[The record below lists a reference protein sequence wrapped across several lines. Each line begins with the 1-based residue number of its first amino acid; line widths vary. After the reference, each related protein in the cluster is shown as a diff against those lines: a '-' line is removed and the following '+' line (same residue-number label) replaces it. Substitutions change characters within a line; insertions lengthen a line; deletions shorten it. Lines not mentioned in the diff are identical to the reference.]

1 MKVTILED
9 FRSIKKD
16 TVYEFGPYTV
26 LVGENGCGKSSLLQA
41 IRASLEGAAS
51 NQYDLNHI
59 DRKHL
64 ANKVKVESEYDKL
77 FVFDTTMDRANSMN
91 NGVDAYTWL
100 VAGGMAIKDIS
111 NGQIA
116 QHYAVDIF
124 QKIEK
129 YRKEN
134 PIEKIL
140 VILDEL
146 DTGFS
151 IRYQKGYHKFCSK
164 LIESFNCDLIVV
176 SHSYYFLN
184 QQKELL
190 VFEDNRVYPSG
201 LYLAI

>member
-1 MKVTILED
+1 MKVFILED
-9 FRSIKKD
+9 FRSLKKD
-16 TVYEFGPYTV
+16 TVYEFNQYTV

-41 IRASLEGAAS
+41 IRASLEGVTS
-51 NQYDLNHI
+51 NKCDLNHT

-100 VAGGMAIKDIS
+100 VAGGMATKNKS

-116 QHYAVDIF
+116 QHYAVDVF

-134 PIEKIL
+134 PTEKIL

-151 IRYQKGYHKFCSK
+151 TRYQQGYHKFCTK
-164 LIESFNCDLIVV
+164 LKELFNCDLIIV

-190 VFEDNRVYPSG
+190 VFEDNVLYPSE
-201 LYLAI
+201 LYLNI

>member
-1 MKVTILED
+1 M
-9 FRSIKKD
+9 
-16 TVYEFGPYTV
+16 
-26 LVGENGCGKSSLLQA
+26 LQA
-41 IRASLEGAAS
+41 IRASLEGATS
-51 NQYDLNHI
+51 NQCDLNHI

-134 PIEKIL
+134 PTEKIL

-151 IRYQKGYHKFCSK
+151 IRYQKGYHKLCSK

-190 VFEDNRVYPSG
+190 VFEDNRVYPSE
-201 LYLAI
+201 LYLTI